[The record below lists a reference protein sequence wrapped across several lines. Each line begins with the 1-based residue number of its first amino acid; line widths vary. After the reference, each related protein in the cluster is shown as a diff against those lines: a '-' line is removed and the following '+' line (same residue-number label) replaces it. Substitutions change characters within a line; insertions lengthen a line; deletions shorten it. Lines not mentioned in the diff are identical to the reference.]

1 MKDQILKGTS
11 ARDQQTLTQTPTKKN
26 GNPFVD
32 SSFLVFTFI
41 ALIGGGLCYLR
52 GEEEF
57 FRGLDASLSMFLE
70 IAPQIT
76 AGFLLAAFT
85 QVLIP
90 KEFIRK
96 WVGEESG
103 LKGIVIASL
112 AGSLTPGGPIASFPI
127 VAALYSMGAD
137 FGSLVAYLTAWELL
151 GVQRILI
158 WEIPLLGMR
167 FVAIRVVVSL
177 LCPVIAGLMARQL
190 VIHFSDLRPG
200 GEWNH

>member
-1 MKDQILKGTS
+1 MDRRHKGVR
-11 ARDQQTLTQTPTKKN
+11 AQDRQTRSETPTKKN
-26 GNPFVD
+26 RNPFVD
-32 SSFLVFTFI
+32 SSFLVFGFI
-41 ALIGGGLCYLR
+41 ALIAGFVCYLR
-52 GEEEF
+52 GEKEF
-57 FRGLDASLSMFLE
+57 FHGLDASLTMFLE

-90 KEFIRK
+90 KEFIKK

-103 LKGIVIASL
+103 LKGIVVASL

-151 GVQRILI
+151 GIQRILI
-158 WEIPLLGMR
+158 WEIPLLGMK

-190 VIHFSDLRPG
+190 VIHFSGLRPR

>member
-1 MKDQILKGTS
+1 MDRRHKGVGTQ
-11 ARDQQTLTQTPTKKN
+11 DQQTLTQTTRKKSR
-26 GNPFVD
+26 NPFVD
-32 SSFLVFTFI
+32 SSFLVFTLIAVVAGFI
-41 ALIGGGLCYLR
+41 CYLR
-52 GEEEF
+52 GEKEF
-57 FRGLDASLSMFLE
+57 FRGLDSSFSMFLE
-70 IAPQIT
+70 IAPQMT

-90 KEFIRK
+90 KKFIRK

-127 VAALYSMGAD
+127 IAALYSMGAD
-137 FGSLVAYLTAWELL
+137 FGSLVAYITAWELL
-151 GVQRILI
+151 GIQRILI
-158 WEIPLLGMR
+158 WEIPLLGMK

-190 VIHFSDLRPG
+190 VIHFSGLKPG
-200 GEWNH
+200 SEWNH